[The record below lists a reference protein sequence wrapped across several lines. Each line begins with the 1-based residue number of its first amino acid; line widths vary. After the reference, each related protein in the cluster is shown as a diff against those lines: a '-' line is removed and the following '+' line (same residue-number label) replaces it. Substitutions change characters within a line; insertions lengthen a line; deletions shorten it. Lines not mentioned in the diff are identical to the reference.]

1 MARRQTS
8 RYAEKEAVRACVRIA
23 SLYSE
28 VMTKQR
34 MLEYIKRQAAQKT
47 MVPSR
52 YAKACGYARIVAK
65 STGST
70 TEQVLRDCGMGEA

>member
-28 VMTKQR
+28 VMTKCNINQPHC
-34 MLEYIKRQAAQKT
+34 EN
-47 MVPSR
+47 
-52 YAKACGYARIVAK
+52 C
-65 STGST
+65 GST
-70 TEQVLRDCGMGEA
+70 DPADLQGEDGYTDCCNECQSLDSRDCRNHHCEEE